1 MTDGFLALILHFPK
15 IIYSIILTVVIGLT
29 SQLPSMQIDTVPE
42 NMLSSNDPFRRYHN
56 EVKQQFSLYDSMQ
69 LGIVNKDGIYN
80 PRSLQIITQ
89 ITDNE
94 YAPTT
99 QQQADEIASAIARLP
114 LLTNTMVS
122 EDHQA
127 IAIYIPLVSKTVSYQ
142 LAEEIRV
149 YVAQFDGDHQFY
161 ITGLPVAE
169 DQFGSEMF
177 VQIAICAPLA
187 GAMIFF
193 MMWLFFRN
201 IPLIVA
207 PMLVTIAVVDSIHIM
222 SEFVDR
228 YQRYKTDAASAIKQ
242 VVAHLFQPMFFTP
255 ITSAVGFSL

>member
-1 MTDGFLALILHFPK
+1 MNTP
-15 IIYSIILTVVIGLT
+15 
-29 SQLPSMQIDTVPE
+29 
-42 NMLSSNDPFRRYHN
+42 
-56 EVKQQFSLYDSMQ
+56 
-69 LGIVNKDGIYN
+69 
-80 PRSLQIITQ
+80 
-89 ITDNE
+89 
-94 YAPTT
+94 PTT

-127 IAIYIPLVSKTVSYQ
+127 IAIYIPLVSETVSYQ

-242 VVAHLFQPMFFTP
+242 VVAHLFQPMFFTS